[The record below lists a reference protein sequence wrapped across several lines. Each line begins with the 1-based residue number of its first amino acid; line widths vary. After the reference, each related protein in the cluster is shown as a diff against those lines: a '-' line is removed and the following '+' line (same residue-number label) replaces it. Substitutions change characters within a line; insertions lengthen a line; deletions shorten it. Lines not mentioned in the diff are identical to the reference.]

1 MKAFY
6 QILVLCSSTM
16 PLLEG
21 HAGDQNN
28 HYKSRMGRVE
38 RLVRTYVESALYDD
52 LILFKEALAEYAH
65 WYGNGPCDMPRFC
78 TRLSDEARELIRNIM
93 YYAKRYVTRGRG
105 GQLTPEGDAYYQEII
120 DIVNEYLES
129 TQPCGAECRVP
140 LVV

>member
-1 MKAFY
+1 MKAIY
-6 QILVLCSSTM
+6 QVLILLCTAT
-16 PLLEG
+16 PFLDG

-28 HYKSRMGRVE
+28 HYKTRMGRVE

-52 LILFKEALAEYAH
+52 LILFKEVLASYAD

-105 GQLTPEGDAYYQEII
+105 GQLTAEGDAYYEEII
-120 DIVNEYLES
+120 DIVNEYLEA
-129 TQPCGAECRVP
+129 TRPCGAECRVP